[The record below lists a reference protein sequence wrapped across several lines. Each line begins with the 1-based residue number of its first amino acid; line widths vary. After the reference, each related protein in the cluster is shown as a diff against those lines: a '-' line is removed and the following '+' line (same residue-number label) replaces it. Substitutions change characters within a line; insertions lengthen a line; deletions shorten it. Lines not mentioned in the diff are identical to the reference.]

1 MPRSILRPA
10 LLSLAVLIAAG
21 SIAMPAVAA
30 DAVTTTSAMT
40 EYHVNP
46 GDILEVYVWNEKDLT
61 REVLVRPD
69 GFISVPLAGQI
80 AAGGHSIADIEAKL
94 SAALGNFLKDKPTVT
109 VSLRQATGFKIY
121 VLGKVNRPGEFPI
134 VRPTDVM
141 QALALAGGLN
151 PFAAE
156 NGISVL
162 HRDADGTQKSVRF
175 RYSDV
180 KNGDA
185 LDSNTLLQ
193 SGDIVVV
200 P

>member
-1 MPRSILRPA
+1 MLRKMLRPA
-10 LLSLAVLIAAG
+10 LLSLTAIISAGCIVTSAA
-21 SIAMPAVAA
+21 AA
-30 DAVTTTSAMT
+30 DTAEVTSTIA

-46 GDILEVYVWNEKDLT
+46 GDVLEVYVWNEKDLT

-69 GFISVPLAGQI
+69 GYISVPLAGQI

-94 SAALGNFLKDKPTVT
+94 STALGNFLKDKPTVT
-109 VSLRQATGFKIY
+109 VSLRQGSGYKIY
-121 VLGKVNRPGEFPI
+121 VLGKVNRPGEYPV

-151 PFAAE
+151 AFAAE
-156 NGISVL
+156 NDISIL
-162 HRDADGTQKSVRF
+162 HREPDGKQKSVRF

-180 KNGDA
+180 KVGEE
-185 LDSNTLLQ
+185 LKSNAILQ